1 MNKTIN
7 AFMDKLKNS
16 PLFKDSFWALLGS
29 VLGKGLSLLAGIL
42 VARFLGKEM
51 YGQYGLIKNTLFN
64 IAVFSTLGLGYTGTR
79 YIAKSFADNKGE
91 IRHIIKTI
99 YTITL
104 IASGIVALCVLVFA
118 KPIAVFLKAPD
129 MDNALRL
136 TSLIV
141 IFNAVNTTQ
150 IGILSGFK
158 EFKEIAKNNTYA
170 GIVTFVSS
178 GVLAYFWGF
187 EGALVALLISMLF
200 NAVINFCSTN
210 KVLKTIPPTPSEE
223 ATSTKEIM
231 SFSIPIALQ
240 ESMYT
245 FVHLASSYLMIFY
258 GGYGEMGILSAAS
271 QWSSVMLFIPGVMKN
286 VMLSYFSSSESTTSL
301 RKKMLLING
310 SCTIIPWVFIAL
322 LSKFIASFYGESF
335 TNLHWVLIISCAHSI
350 FSSMSSVM
358 VYEFVSHG
366 KNWQMFFLRLGRDSL
381 AILLSWWCL
390 ANVKTIQA
398 SMLYSSAGTIVA
410 CIFMIALLFLSRG
423 LDKPNPKTEQ

>member
-1 MNKTIN
+1 MKQKEKDTIMENFKNNQIKILISTTVIEVGIDVPN
-7 AFMDKLKNS
+7 ATM
-16 PLFKDSFWALLGS
+16 
-29 VLGKGLSLLAGIL
+29 
-42 VARFLGKEM
+42 
-51 YGQYGLIKNTLFN
+51 
-64 IAVFSTLGLGYTGTR
+64 
-79 YIAKSFADNKGE
+79 
-91 IRHIIKTI
+91 
-99 YTITL
+99 
-104 IASGIVALCVLVFA
+104 
-118 KPIAVFLKAPD
+118 
-129 MDNALRL
+129 
-136 TSLIV
+136 IV

-170 GIVTFVSS
+170 GVVTFVSS

-200 NAVINFCSTN
+200 NAIINFYSTN
-210 KVLKTIPPTPSEE
+210 KVLKTIPLTPSEE

-310 SCTIIPWVFIAL
+310 SCTIIPWVFIVL

-335 TNLHWVLIISCAHSI
+335 TNLHWVLIISCSHSI

-390 ANVKTIQA
+390 ANIKTIQA
-398 SMLYSSAGTIVA
+398 SILSSSSTTIVA
-410 CIFMIALLFLSRG
+410 CIFMLALLFLSRRF
-423 LDKPNPKTEQ
+423 DKPNPKTE

>member
-1 MNKTIN
+1 MIKALTS
-7 AFMDKLKNS
+7 KLKNS
-16 PLFKDSFWALLGS
+16 SLFKDSFWALLGS

-51 YGQYGLIKNTLFN
+51 YGQYGLIKNTLFS

-91 IRHIIKTI
+91 IKHIIKII

-104 IASGIVALCVLVFA
+104 IASGVVALCVLVFA
-118 KPIAVFLKAPD
+118 EPIAVFLKAPD

-136 TSLIV
+136 TSVIV
-141 IFNAVNTTQ
+141 IFNAINTTQ

-178 GVLAYFWGF
+178 GVLAYYWGF

-200 NAVINFCSTN
+200 NAIINFYSTN
-210 KVLKTIPPTPSEE
+210 KVLKTIPPTLSEE

-245 FVHLASSYLMIFY
+245 FVNLASSYLMIFY
-258 GGYGEMGILSAAS
+258 GGYGEMGILSAAA
-271 QWSSVMLFIPGVMKN
+271 QWGSVMLFIPGVMKN
-286 VMLSYFSSSESTTSL
+286 VMLSYFSSTESTTFL

-310 SCTIIPWVFIAL
+310 GCTIVPWIFILVF
-322 LSKFIASFYGESF
+322 SRFISSFYGDSY
-335 TNLHWVLIISCAHSI
+335 TNLYLVLVVTCAQSV
-350 FSSMSSVM
+350 FSSISSVI
-358 VYEFVSHG
+358 VYEFVSRG
-366 KNWQMFFLRLGRDSL
+366 KNWQMFFLRFGRDSL

-390 ANVKTIQA
+390 ANINTIQA
-398 SMLYSSAGTIVA
+398 SILSSSSNTFVA
-410 CIFMIALLFLSRG
+410 CVFMIILLFLGRR
-423 LDKPNPKTEQ
+423 LDPKNSSEE

>member
-7 AFMDKLKNS
+7 TFMDKFKNS

-91 IRHIIKTI
+91 IRHIIKII

-104 IASGIVALCVLVFA
+104 IASGVVALSVLVFA
-118 KPIAVFLKAPD
+118 KPIAVFLKAPE

-136 TSLIV
+136 TSVIV
-141 IFNAVNTTQ
+141 IFNAINTTQ

-200 NAVINFCSTN
+200 NAIINFYSTN
-210 KVLKTIPPTPSEE
+210 KILKTIPPTPSEK

-258 GGYGEMGILSAAS
+258 GGYGEMGILSAAA

-286 VMLSYFSSSESTTSL
+286 VMLSYFSSSETTTTL

-310 SCTIIPWVFIAL
+310 SCTIIPWVFIVL

-335 TNLHWVLIISCAHSI
+335 INLHWVLIISCAHSI

-366 KNWQMFFLRLGRDSL
+366 KNWQMFFLRLGRDGL

-390 ANVKTIQA
+390 ANIKTVQA
-398 SMLYSSAGTIVA
+398 SILSSGSTTIVA
-410 CIFMIALLFLSRG
+410 GIFMVALLFFSRS
-423 LDKPNPKTEQ
+423 LDKLNSKIDQ